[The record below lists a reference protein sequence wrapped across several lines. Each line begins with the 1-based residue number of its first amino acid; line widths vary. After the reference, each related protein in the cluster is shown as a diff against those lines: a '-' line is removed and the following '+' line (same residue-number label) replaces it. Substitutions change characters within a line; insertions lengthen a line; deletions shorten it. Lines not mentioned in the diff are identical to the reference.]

1 MVERRGGRGDTP
13 STQHTYT
20 PPPTFSLPLWMRP
33 FLDVAVG
40 ALVVDTGTA
49 LILQATGAG
58 GERVR
63 EWYRTLR
70 VGAYAMDVLSLVI
83 GVYVATRAAD
93 GIWAQMAIAVGVQM
107 AHDLAFGAFV
117 RSDAARGP
125 LFGLFRRYADEVGA
139 SILWADAAMMVATVL
154 ASRAVGLIPSASD
167 CALVGAIAA
176 YAGLLTV
183 YSFQ

>member
-1 MVERRGGRGDTP
+1 
-13 STQHTYT
+13 
-20 PPPTFSLPLWMRP
+20 MRP
-33 FLDVAVG
+33 FLDVVVG

-49 LILQATGAG
+49 ALLQFTGAG
-58 GERVR
+58 GQRVR

-83 GVYVATRAAD
+83 GVSVAMRAAD
-93 GIWAQMAIAVGVQM
+93 GVWAQLVVAVGVQM

-125 LFGLFRRYADEVGA
+125 LFGLFRRYADEMGA

-154 ASRAVGLIPSASD
+154 AARAVAALPSASD
-167 CALVGAIAA
+167 AALVGAIAA
-176 YAGLLTV
+176 YAGLLVV
-183 YSFQ
+183 YSF